1 MKLETSSR
9 RRPQSLNAVAAEI
22 AAAVLVHVSFWLL
35 VLSMLSIQLAP
46 WAIVTLVLLPVLLYL
61 VTRIPGVG
69 NLMPVYSVFLP
80 LFVGLVGVRYFGE
93 GLRELFNYLAKALNR
108 VHELAVFPLG
118 QGYPKGTL
126 PGLPAQL
133 VLLLAGFLMA
143 GLFAYALG
151 RKVRWLAIPVTVLPA
166 LAGFFAG
173 LRPTVPAFIF
183 FLVAATFYLILLE
196 TRSKGTARRLT
207 WLNGEISAA
216 LLLFL
221 MALALLLSGFDR
233 SERIEDLR
241 KHIVDRVTTFRYAPD
256 EETEAQPGGDLNRA
270 DSLHYKGETVL
281 TIETPNAFSMYLRG
295 FSGDVLDKGKWQ
307 PLSSDAYFHDYS
319 LTGPWIRSNFFSP
332 AISFGQLLDLKW
344 QVQTTQYE
352 NGERDA
358 VTLPRYPVTIHNERA
373 YSNTMF
379 APYEVS
385 AESKGLRRAD
395 LSQEGLKA
403 EGLKGKRSYEL
414 TVYQPL
420 TKDYGSVSAK
430 SVIGDDTP
438 YNSLYEEAFAPTE
451 KVYRAFV
458 KENELA
464 VPEEYAEYLGPLA
477 KAVLGSPRNPN
488 EVIRRIRAY
497 FNTNYTY
504 SLELPEKATG
514 ADPFLQFLSTR
525 TGYDAH
531 FATLAALLLR
541 EAGIPAR
548 YAEGYLVSEELAAS
562 VPKEE
567 DVVLEVPDSASH
579 AWVELYMEGVGW
591 VPLEMTPGFYES
603 KGSPKGA
610 GTTSEE
616 TVVQPEEVPE
626 PVDNGEDTSEEG
638 GGGEGDTPKEN
649 DPEETAHF
657 HWALVLLPVLLL
669 LLLVPLL
676 WDYRIRKRIERAD
689 SPETV
694 AVAYRY
700 LMRVFRF
707 RGLRPDEHRPKAIA
721 PLLGDGKDAYLS
733 ALELMYKESFS
744 EEGLTPPE
752 RAQVCET
759 VLDLTGDLKLLRHAR
774 RQVKESSKP
783 DREAHHGK

>member
-1 MKLETSSR
+1 
-9 RRPQSLNAVAAEI
+9 
-22 AAAVLVHVSFWLL
+22 
-35 VLSMLSIQLAP
+35 ML
-46 WAIVTLVLLPVLLYL
+46 
-61 VTRIPGVG
+61 
-69 NLMPVYSVFLP
+69 
-80 LFVGLVGVRYFGE
+80 
-93 GLRELFNYLAKALNR
+93 
-108 VHELAVFPLG
+108 
-118 QGYPKGTL
+118 
-126 PGLPAQL
+126 
-133 VLLLAGFLMA
+133 
-143 GLFAYALG
+143 
-151 RKVRWLAIPVTVLPA
+151 
-166 LAGFFAG
+166 
-173 LRPTVPAFIF
+173 
-183 FLVAATFYLILLE
+183 
-196 TRSKGTARRLT
+196 
-207 WLNGEISAA
+207 
-216 LLLFL
+216 
-221 MALALLLSGFDR
+221 
-233 SERIEDLR
+233 
-241 KHIVDRVTTFRYAPD
+241 
-256 EETEAQPGGDLNRA
+256 
-270 DSLHYKGETVL
+270 
-281 TIETPNAFSMYLRG
+281 
-295 FSGDVLDKGKWQ
+295 
-307 PLSSDAYFHDYS
+307 
-319 LTGPWIRSNFFSP
+319 
-332 AISFGQLLDLKW
+332 
-344 QVQTTQYE
+344 
-352 NGERDA
+352 
-358 VTLPRYPVTIHNERA
+358 
-373 YSNTMF
+373 

-707 RGLRPDEHRPKAIA
+707 RGLKPDEHRPKAIA